1 MSAFDRME
9 AKADSMLERANT
21 MTELN
26 EQPVDEAA
34 ALVAQYADAGSDAS
48 VEDELAKLKSE
59 MGL

>member
-9 AKADSMLERANT
+9 AKADSMLDRANA

-34 ALVAQYADAGSDAS
+34 ALEAKYADAGSDAS